1 MKYLLRFFLFLL
13 ILCLPKLVISQKS
26 LLDQYIDEAIQQNL
40 VLKQKNIPLAK
51 SRLALK
57 EAEKRFKPT
66 ADFSF
71 SYTLALGGR
80 AIDLPIGDY

>member
-1 MKYLLRFFLFLL
+1 MKYLPRFYLFFL
-13 ILCLPKLVISQKS
+13 IICLPKMAISQKP

-57 EAEKRFKPT
+57 EAEKRFKPS
-66 ADFSF
+66 ADRAPSER
-71 SYTLALGGR
+71 TRALARGV
-80 AIDLPIGDY
+80 DPS